1 MILHRRSAFL
11 LSRLLLVLRVSPM
24 TMSKEACS
32 MADKFPSS
40 IRDFGYVFNSEGKLR
55 KIDPATGEAGSEPFE
70 FNVSSDP
77 AYNQKRYEA
86 LGELITPYVYQLL
99 SDDVGLK
106 KLPVPDSQDPSTFI
120 FATEDALSNP
130 DKLMVLIH
138 GSGVVRAGQW
148 ARSLIIN
155 DCLDSGTQIPYIQ
168 RAIAQGYGVLVL
180 NTNDNK
186 RTINGKVVTI
196 KGSSDPL
203 EHANWV
209 WENYVTKAKAKKIA
223 VVAHSFGGVCAVE
236 LASAYFDDFKSRVFA
251 VALTDSVHQMRGQ
264 RLKTEVKEYL
274 YSVGRNWVSSGL
286 PLDKVVED
294 YKKSDIISVS
304 AGHRK
309 HEMTSW
315 SCIESL
321 FKFLQNNYEPVS

>member
-1 MILHRRSAFL
+1 MIFRKRSDLL
-11 LSRLLLVLRVSPM
+11 LSRLLLIWRVSQV
-24 TMSKEACS
+24 TMAMDSCKVS
-32 MADKFPSS
+32 SRFPSS
-40 IRDFGYVFNSEGKLR
+40 IRDFGYTFNKEGKLR

-70 FNVSSDP
+70 FNVTPDH

-86 LGELITPYVYQLL
+86 LGELITPYIYQLL
-99 SDDVGLK
+99 TDDVGLK
-106 KLPVPDSQDPSTFI
+106 KLPVPENQDPSSFI
-120 FATEDALSNP
+120 FASEDALSNP
-130 DKLMVLIH
+130 YKLMVLIH

-186 RTINGKVVTI
+186 RIIDGRAVTI
-196 KGSSDPL
+196 KGSSDPI

-209 WENYVTKAKAKKIA
+209 WNNYVKKAKAKKIA

-236 LASAYFDDFKSRVFA
+236 LASSHFDDFTSKVFA
-251 VALTDSVHQMRGQ
+251 IALTDSVHQMRGQ

-274 YSVGRNWVSSGL
+274 YSASRNWVSSEL
-286 PLDKVVED
+286 PLDKLVED
-294 YKKSDIISVS
+294 FKKLDIIAVS
-304 AGHRK
+304 AGHKK

-315 SCIESL
+315 SCIDSL
-321 FKFLQNNYEPVS
+321 FKFLQERYELV